1 MYEQIA
7 RNKRDSV
14 FLVAIIV
21 AVLLT
26 LGFAIGVAYFR
37 TYTAGIGLLGVFGI
51 VAIVWSLIGYY
62 GGSGIVLA
70 ASRAQQVTRDQ
81 APVLWDVVEEMS
93 IAGGIPMPAVYVI
106 NDVAPNAFATGR
118 DPKHASVAVTAGLL
132 QMMSRD
138 ELQGVV
144 AHEMSHVRN
153 FDIRFA
159 TLVGVLV
166 GMVALIADFF
176 LRSTIFGGF
185 GRRGGRNGGGADAI
199 FFLIA
204 IAFAI
209 LAPFFALLVQMAI
222 SRHREYLADASGVEL
237 TRNPLGLAHAL
248 QKIAGDPHSLRV
260 ATRATAHL
268 FIANPLRGRKTKET
282 AGLFDTHPPIQKRID
297 ILLAMAHAGPDTLTP
312 PTAAPQQAPQ
322 GISKPSTPP
331 SAVLGRASLV
341 GASPGQA
348 GPAAVVPPSPAPQVI
363 ATPSTSL
370 SAGDQAS
377 PVAPFRQSH
386 PDHGS
391 ISDGKAGRPMSEE
404 LIDVES
410 FREELLQKLE
420 SMREFRTTEADRP
433 DDEPYARAAE
443 TLRTSVHEI
452 EALPLH
458 DARLHA
464 LALAA
469 HGHDDHAR
477 MHWLEQEDHL
487 IGQHGLEGATQT
499 TDELLAALVLAAEG
513 ASS

>member
-14 FLVAIIV
+14 ILVAIII

-62 GGSGIVLA
+62 GGAGIVLA
-70 ASRAQQVTRDQ
+70 ASRAQRVTREQ
-81 APVLWDVVEEMS
+81 VPVLWDVVEEMA
-93 IAGGIPMPAVYVI
+93 IAAGIPMPAVYVI
-106 NDVAPNAFATGR
+106 NDAAPNAFATGR

-138 ELQGVV
+138 ELQGVI

-176 LRSTIFGGF
+176 LRSTLFGGF
-185 GRRGGRNGGGADAI
+185 GRRSNNDSGGGAQAI

-204 IAFAI
+204 IVLAI
-209 LAPFFALLVQMAI
+209 LAPLFVWMVQLAI

-248 QKIAGDPHSLRV
+248 QKIAGDPRSLQV

-268 FIANPLRGRKTKET
+268 YIANPLKDRKNKQS

-297 ILLAMAHAGPDTLTP
+297 ILLAMAHAGPDSGTSHIAP
-312 PTAAPQQAPQ
+312 GDAQTATQAPS
-322 GISKPSTPP
+322 GD
-331 SAVLGRASLV
+331 A
-341 GASPGQA
+341 
-348 GPAAVVPPSPAPQVI
+348 PAPR
-363 ATPSTSL
+363 
-370 SAGDQAS
+370 G
-377 PVAPFRQSH
+377 
-386 PDHGS
+386 
-391 ISDGKAGRPMSEE
+391 
-404 LIDVES
+404 
-410 FREELLQKLE
+410 
-420 SMREFRTTEADRP
+420 
-433 DDEPYARAAE
+433 
-443 TLRTSVHEI
+443 
-452 EALPLH
+452 
-458 DARLHA
+458 
-464 LALAA
+464 
-469 HGHDDHAR
+469 
-477 MHWLEQEDHL
+477 
-487 IGQHGLEGATQT
+487 
-499 TDELLAALVLAAEG
+499 
-513 ASS
+513 